1 MNTPTN
7 CILLHGCNVFV
18 VDPKMFEWNVDVLKL
33 ITLHGCN
40 VFEVNPKIFVWN
52 VKNPSS
58 SLYGTTAMLLW
69 PTNSPWCGTETS
81 KKCVLR
87 LLHRCNVFVA
97 DPEMLVWAET
107 MAQIHDTAR
116 LQ

>member
-40 VFEVNPKIFVWN
+40 VFGVNPKIFVW
-52 VKNPSS
+52 K
-58 SLYGTTAMLLW
+58 
-69 PTNSPWCGTETS
+69 
-81 KKCVLR
+81 
-87 LLHRCNVFVA
+87 
-97 DPEMLVWAET
+97 
-107 MAQIHDTAR
+107 
-116 LQ
+116 